1 MDSRENAEVVLAALR
16 ARRSMARVTADRPP
30 RALVRQI
37 LEAAAWAPN
46 HRKTEPWRFIVMVG
60 RAREELGA
68 VMAASLQARLDAT
81 EGDQPGAESV
91 TALLDRERSKPLRAP
106 VVIAVAAVPSDRPKV
121 VEIEEVAA
129 VAAAVQ
135 NMLLA
140 AEALGLGAMWRT
152 GQPAYDP
159 AVKRFL
165 GLPDHAYLLAFVY
178 LGYPDLPD
186 SRAYAR
192 EAGQYTTW
200 LGWEAESAGA

>member
-1 MDSRENAEVVLAALR
+1 MDSRESAEAVLAALR

-30 RALVRQI
+30 RAVVRQI

-46 HRKTEPWRFIVMVG
+46 HRKTEPWRFTVMAG
-60 RAREELGA
+60 RAREQLGA
-68 VMAASLQARLDAT
+68 VMEASLRARLNAT

-106 VVIAVAAVPSDRPKV
+106 VVIAVAAVPSHRPKV

-165 GLPDHAYLLAFVY
+165 GLPDRAYLLAFVY
-178 LGYPDLPD
+178 LGYPDLPE
-186 SRAYAR
+186 SRTNAR
-192 EAGQYTTW
+192 EADHYTTW
-200 LGWEAESAGA
+200 LGWETDSANA

>member
-1 MDSRENAEVVLAALR
+1 MDSRDSAEAVLAALR
-16 ARRSMARVTADRPP
+16 ARRSTARVTGDRPP
-30 RALVRQI
+30 RALVQQI

-46 HRKTEPWRFIVMVG
+46 HRKTEPWRFTVLAG
-60 RAREELGA
+60 RALEQLGA
-68 VMAASLQARLDAT
+68 VMAASLRARLTAT
-81 EGDQPGAESV
+81 EGDQAGAESV

-165 GLPDHAYLLAFVY
+165 GLPDRAYLLAFVY
-178 LGYPDLPD
+178 LGYPDLPE
-186 SRAYAR
+186 SRSHAR
-192 EAGQYTTW
+192 EADQYTTW
-200 LGWEAESAGA
+200 LGWEPDSADA

>member
-1 MDSRENAEVVLAALR
+1 MDSRDSAESVLAALR
-16 ARRSMARVTADRPP
+16 ARRSIARVTGDRPT
-30 RALVRQI
+30 RALVQQI
-37 LEAAAWAPN
+37 LEAATWAPN
-46 HRKTEPWRFIVMVG
+46 HRKTEPWRFTVMVG
-60 RAREELGA
+60 RARDQLGA
-68 VMAASLQARLDAT
+68 VMAASLRDRLDAT
-81 EGDQPGAESV
+81 EGDQLGTKSV
-91 TALLDRERSKPLRAP
+91 TALLDKERSKPLRAP

-165 GLPDHAYLLAFVY
+165 GLPDRAYLLAFVY
-178 LGYPDLPD
+178 LGYSDLPE
-186 SRAYAR
+186 SRERER
-192 EAGQYTTW
+192 EADRYTTW
-200 LGWEAESAGA
+200 LGWETESASA

>member
-1 MDSRENAEVVLAALR
+1 MDGRESAEAVLAALR
-16 ARRSMARVTADRPP
+16 ARRSMARVTSARPP
-30 RALVRQI
+30 RAVVQQI

-46 HRKTEPWRFIVMVG
+46 HRKTEPWRFTVMVG
-60 RAREELGA
+60 PAREELGA

-159 AVKRFL
+159 SVKRFL
-165 GLPDHAYLLAFVY
+165 GLPNHAYLLAFVY

-192 EAGQYTTW
+192 DASQYTTW